1 MSGPGREMKRPPALL
16 RLLLQYSFYWV
27 TTALFVNLL
36 GVTWLLVLTGQ
47 QTLSP
52 AGPDTSL
59 LVGSPALSLF
69 SAISIL
75 MGVLLSV
82 WLAGRFLDRRAF
94 ADFGFHLNGGWWLDL
109 FFGMTLG
116 ALLMT
121 SIFLVE
127 LSLGWATVTGAF
139 ETIEPGMPFALG
151 MLLPVVVFWCT
162 GVSEEMLFRGY
173 ELRNAAEGFNYPALG
188 PRGAILAAWG
198 LSSIIFG
205 LHHLG
210 NPNATPLSTFNI
222 ALAGLLLGLGYVLTG
237 ELAIPIGLHIT
248 WNYFQG
254 NVYGL
259 PVSGH
264 QPLGAALLSV
274 EQGGPRLWTGGA
286 FGPEAG
292 LLEPV
297 AVLAGC
303 LLIAVW
309 VRLRRGKAA
318 IHTPIAEGPKQNL
331 AARDTPAAD

>member
-1 MSGPGREMKRPPALL
+1 M

-36 GVTWLLVLTGQ
+36 VVAWLLVLTGQ
-47 QTLSP
+47 EALSP
-52 AGPDTSL
+52 AGLDTSL
-59 LVGSPALSLF
+59 LAGSPALSVI

-75 MGVLLSV
+75 MGVLLSA
-82 WLAGRFLDRRAF
+82 WLAGRFLDRRPF
-94 ADFGFHLNGGWWLDL
+94 ADFGLHLNGGWWLDL
-109 FFGMTLG
+109 FFGMALG

-127 LSLGWATVTGAF
+127 LGLGWTTVTGAF

-151 MLLPVVVFWCT
+151 MLFPVAVFLCT

-173 ELRNAAEGFNYPALG
+173 ELRNAAEGLNHPTLG
-188 PRGAILAAWG
+188 PRAAILAAWG
-198 LSSIIFG
+198 LSSIFFG

-222 ALAGLLLGLGYVLTG
+222 VLAGLLLGLGYVLTG

-248 WNYFQG
+248 WNFFQG

-264 QPLGAALLSV
+264 QPLGATFLSV
-274 EQGGPRLWTGGA
+274 EQGGPSLWTGGA

-303 LLIAVW
+303 LLIALW
-309 VRLRRGKAA
+309 VRLRRGKTA
-318 IHTPIAEGPKQNL
+318 IHTRLAEGPKQTF
-331 AARDTPAAD
+331 AARDTSAAD